1 MSSNAAVRRSIARMD
16 MPKNHPGNI
25 TKSYWYNKHDSI
37 AILPKNGQGTQHALL
52 SAASRWPYSNPIISV
67 PVDTLRHSANAP
79 KLEISTALKL
89 FCQIQNAQAH
99 ANSNI

>member
-1 MSSNAAVRRSIARMD
+1 MD
-16 MPKNHPGNI
+16 RPQNHTGNI

-37 AILPKNGQGTQHALL
+37 AILPKNGQGTQNALL

-67 PVDTLRHSANAP
+67 PVDTLRHSADAQ
-79 KLEISTALKL
+79 KLEISIALKL